1 MFNRSGGPYD
11 DMLSL
16 RDAVGQLFEGS
27 FVRPS
32 ATLGTGVA
40 GSFPLNVAAS
50 EDELKVEALLP
61 GVSEEDLNITVDQG
75 ILRIS
80 AKRHGPETNQRQQWY
95 LREIVGG
102 EFTRSL
108 TLPFTVEVDQV
119 SASFQNGVL
128 TLRLPKAAAAR
139 PKKIQVGSSQQA
151 QITEASAR

>member
-1 MFNRSGGPYD
+1 MFNRTGSPYD

-27 FVRPS
+27 FVRP
-32 ATLGTGVA
+32 AAALGSGVA
-40 GSFPLNVAAS
+40 GSFPLNVSAS
-50 EDELKVEALLP
+50 DDELKVEALLP
-61 GVSEEDLNITVDQG
+61 GVSEEDLTITVDQG
-75 ILRIS
+75 ILRIG
-80 AKRHGPETNQRQQWY
+80 AKRHGPESNQRQQWY

-119 SASFQNGVL
+119 SASFQHGVL

-139 PKKIQVGSSQQA
+139 PKKIQISSSQPA
-151 QITEASAR
+151 QLAESSTR

>member
-1 MFNRSGGPYD
+1 MFNRTVSPYD

-32 ATLGTGVA
+32 AALGSGLTA
-40 GSFPLNVAAS
+40 SFPLNVSAS
-50 EDELKVEALLP
+50 DDELKVEALLP

-75 ILRIS
+75 ILRIT
-80 AKRHGPETNQRQQWY
+80 AKRHGPETNQRHQWY

-108 TLPFTVEVDQV
+108 SLPFAVEVDQV
-119 SASFQNGVL
+119 NASFHQGVL
-128 TLRLPKAAAAR
+128 TLTLPKAAAAR
-139 PKKIQVGSSQQA
+139 PKKIQIGGGQPA
-151 QITEASAR
+151 QLESAAR